1 MKRIFALLLL
11 AVSATSCDTA
21 KDLLG
26 FGDNTEYVGTLSISK
41 GGVEISE
48 TADKTFRVNIDDN
61 KIEIDMVDVELIE
74 ELPKM
79 TLTIKD
85 VDLNGED
92 FYAAEI
98 SPLLVVAPVENL
110 IFSDV
115 EGSVDASDMDMSFTC
130 TYSSK
135 LLDTSISVDVEFDGE
150 VKN

>member
-1 MKRIFALLLL
+1 
-11 AVSATSCDTA
+11 
-21 KDLLG
+21 
-26 FGDNTEYVGTLSISK
+26 
-41 GGVEISE
+41 
-48 TADKTFRVNIDDN
+48 
-61 KIEIDMVDVELIE
+61 
-74 ELPKM
+74 M

-85 VDLNGED
+85 VDLDGED